1 MMPSIMQS
9 HGMSLHH
16 SIRLSLTLP
25 SAETQLVAVAIAS
38 AIFGYFL
45 ATGFQLPYS
54 KSIPEGPSSSTAQAS
69 KPEVS
74 AVDPLSIT
82 EPTLSIPPQEPSKSN
97 KKKKAKQ
104 QQQQALKE
112 EAAKAEAEG
121 EIDAGSD
128 SEDEKAAVTEA
139 SLDQVKPGKWEECKL
154 VLVVNQELGMGKG
167 KIAAQ
172 CG

>member
-1 MMPSIMQS
+1 MVGPV
-9 HGMSLHH
+9 
-16 SIRLSLTLP
+16 
-25 SAETQLVAVAIAS
+25 AEGS
-38 AIFGYFL
+38 
-45 ATGFQLPYS
+45 
-54 KSIPEGPSSSTAQAS
+54 
-69 KPEVS
+69 
-74 AVDPLSIT
+74 SIT
-82 EPTLSIPPQEPSKSN
+82 EPSPAIPLEGPTKSN

-104 QQQQALKE
+104 QHQQALKD